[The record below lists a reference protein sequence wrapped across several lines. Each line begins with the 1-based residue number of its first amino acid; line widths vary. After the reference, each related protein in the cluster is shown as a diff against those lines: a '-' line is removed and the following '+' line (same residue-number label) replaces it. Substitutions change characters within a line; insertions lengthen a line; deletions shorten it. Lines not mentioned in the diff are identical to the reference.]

1 MVSFQTIRAGAQ
13 ALRETELGAMAASSL
28 GEAATTASRL
38 LSEAYPTC
46 KGMLSRA
53 SDFFKASSV
62 SLEGQG
68 ALEMSA
74 AERAATPGGKSFDDL
89 LRAYREEQ
97 SKGFSGTRALIE
109 QQRTGEG
116 GFNLVSRQVERL
128 QGIGVPSAAELPR
141 SLEGIRSSMQP
152 VAADLQIGSSS
163 RAIKLHSFAPLEE
176 ANLATKIQ
184 PSSLRYPPATAIESG
199 SAARAE
205 GAVAT
210 AKESGGSFAETVETA
225 TGKAAGRVRK
235 TRAGKGNSGASE
247 VASTESAAAEGRAGE
262 VASDSSGTV
271 AREVKTRVRRSRKTA
286 DSAGAGEE
294 ATQGET
300 LAARA
305 ERVTKPE
312 APAVKGEAPKP
323 ETVAKVEPPKPET
336 VAKVEP
342 PKPEAAAK
350 AEPPKP
356 ETVAKV
362 EPPKPETAAKVEPP
376 PELVEETIVADAG
389 EAGASVVPK
398 LSKQARRELNR
409 ARKADRRMGRS
420 VSEEELEAARRA

>member
-28 GEAATTASRL
+28 GEAATTASKL
-38 LSEAYPTC
+38 LSEVYPSC

-53 SDFFKASSV
+53 SDLFKASSV

-163 RAIKLHSFAPLEE
+163 RAVKLHSFAPLEE
-176 ANLATKIQ
+176 ANFATKIQ

-205 GAVAT
+205 SAVAT

-247 VASTESAAAEGRAGE
+247 VASTESAAAAEGTAGE

-271 AREVKTRVRRSRKTA
+271 AREVKPRVRRSRKA
-286 DSAGAGEE
+286 AEPAGAGEE
-294 ATQGET
+294 AAQGET

-305 ERVTKPE
+305 EPVTKPE

-342 PKPEAAAK
+342 PKPETVAK
-350 AEPPKP
+350 VEPPKP

-362 EPPKPETAAKVEPP
+362 EPPSEIVED
-376 PELVEETIVADAG
+376 TIIADAG
-389 EAGASVVPK
+389 EAGESVVPK

-409 ARKADRRMGRS
+409 ARKADRRIGRS